1 MKKSR
6 NASLPIAE
14 PDEVK
19 QRLLLD
25 EGDPWRRESLV
36 SFLSTE
42 GFDEVSENPDIIL
55 VNLCRRSA
63 EASAS
68 LEALK
73 SKWPDAAIVA
83 FVTEVGPHTVF
94 PSLLLGVKGIVPFDA
109 SRSEVVA
116 ALRAVL
122 AGSLWVPRQLLSVW
136 VEQVVKDGLR
146 GLRTSQGRTSGARD
160 IFTKSEWLIL
170 QALSEELSN
179 KDIGKRLNVTE
190 ATVKFHIGKLLR
202 KTGAKDRRGLARTYR
217 EIAAGSGPDWSD
229 PAPAV
234 IRAGAGHHR

>member
-6 NASLPIAE
+6 NASLPVAE
-14 PDEVK
+14 GDAVK
-19 QRLLLD
+19 HRLLLA
-25 EGDPWRRESLV
+25 ESDPWRRESLV
-36 SFLSTE
+36 SSLSAE
-42 GFDEVSENPDIIL
+42 GFIEVSDNPEIIL
-55 VNLCRRSA
+55 VNFCRRST
-63 EASAS
+63 EAGAS
-68 LEALK
+68 VDALK
-73 SKWPDAAIVA
+73 SAWPGAPIVA

-94 PSLLLGVKGIVPFDA
+94 PSLLVGVKGLLPFDA
-109 SRSEVVA
+109 GRTEVVA

-146 GLRTSQGRTSGARD
+146 GFTSSTGPAEGSTD

-179 KDIGKRLNVTE
+179 KEIGRRLNVTE

-202 KTGAKDRRGLARTYR
+202 KTGATDRRGLARTYR
-217 EIAAGSGPDWSD
+217 EIAAGSGPDW
-229 PAPAV
+229 A
-234 IRAGAGHHR
+234 